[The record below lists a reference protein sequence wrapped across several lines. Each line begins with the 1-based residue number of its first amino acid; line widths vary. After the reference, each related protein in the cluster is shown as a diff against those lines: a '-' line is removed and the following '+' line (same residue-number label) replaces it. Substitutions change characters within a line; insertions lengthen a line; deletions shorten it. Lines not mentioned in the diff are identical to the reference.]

1 MTNITIIL
9 DSDGQLESVFSDDE
23 VICNALMRGIHDR
36 QIDEAAVILE
46 EVEIIEGKV

>member
-23 VICNALMRGIHDR
+23 VVCHILMRGINDL
-36 QIDEAAVILE
+36 QIDAATIILE
-46 EVEIIEGKV
+46 EVELIEGK